1 MATKNDRLL
10 AALKNSTKLAEQD
23 SGERNKALDE
33 ILAVDLGTPITP
45 EQAEKFRLAVIKHME
60 FWVKVDPKIQPD
72 DFSTKEKWFPEI
84 LGGKHKSDVHQKD
97 IYLNV
102 NDNVH
107 SFIKMR
113 QAAAEERVKFGLSS
127 ADESV
132 LIDILKHNGQQ
143 CREYLAD
150 KLRSVVKLNEIP
162 GWDPSNENVLST
174 AALMNIKTEAAND
187 LLLKLL
193 DKPDLKESK
202 IFKKLIDAHTS
213 GVTANVQAA
222 ARELAKEA
230 GIVDPTVLDAFA
242 NALTKDLTKAITDKA
257 DARHKALEKAEQLA
271 EFKRQLKDYESKLT
285 PDVLVGKGA
294 LLDRN
299 DGAFLTEL
307 CSVRELPVGPYNNR
321 TTQGDPEIQGLI
333 EEMHKRLCAK
343 YVEEKLKRYPNIN
356 PGNPGA
362 RVPVPAVNVAEM
374 AAVLKEN
381 RPVQL
386 KAAIQHFIPGE
397 DEIHDRAGLDAPA
410 KIKAALVKNYVK
422 QLHGT
427 PHKALLEKLAKP
439 ETDIKEIRRELAAK
453 IVNGVTHE
461 HLECLQDVDLKEIK
475 DHARL
480 ETFKLLVGEGN
491 HSKLIAAFSL
501 LPDKKQQELLNLKPE
516 NLRFILNAQTKEQLK
531 HYLGKDVNGKDDY
544 LDGIVTENKN
554 NAFFKQINNT
564 EIAKMLAG
572 FNKPPITDMDLAKV
586 KAINDILLTKRGI
599 DFAAQL
605 ADYTAVVDVLYEKS
619 GIADNPANKKA
630 FYNFFNITKSGSK
643 FKTGPDG
650 ANTAT
655 DKIKIQHGY
664 NQPLLAE
671 LNAVRTAS
679 PPPQSAQSGY
689 EKLLDVLLRVEKT
702 GQFNPHHTKPNDVRD
717 KFYNSPT
724 LEAFLGEPEVA
735 TIRDK
740 LKETLSSD
748 EFNAIRKELKANKAA
763 SNDHNA
769 TAQLEK
775 DIKEGQKA
783 HKQISEKT
791 LALFERMQKIRVIR
805 GISAELGVNGAKAP
819 EFVGLSQ
826 EKLRGFD
833 NNYKKL
839 QKECLDS
846 IAYLEQAQKE
856 LEALKPTI
864 PVRLTP
870 PATAKQIKERDE
882 VIKNARALEKD
893 IDQRLN
899 IIQVRLDDYRKV
911 YKVTTQ
917 EILPA
922 IEKAY
927 KDSERITY
935 QATDLTISRRSR
947 EDALNMGHKY
957 TDDNDPHFIAKPKPR
972 NTGVTTNTDPTSLF
986 QATEKPDPG
995 EVICFD
1001 TKKPATIV
1009 VQGSRGTTTTENVD
1023 IEGRFTYDPSP
1034 QGGISGTMKG
1044 TDVTRAMPGRYEVVQ
1059 SPRPTNDPDGK
1070 KKAQE
1075 ITDEQVNFYMK
1086 MATQI
1091 LSNVKLPLEK
1101 KIVLEGVRGKE
1112 DEVKYLYTSL
1122 LLVGEKMGLKPSDLK
1137 VVGDANFNP
1146 QAERKKTAGIDRGFS
1161 DTSFY
1166 NAKFK
1171 SRKDDG
1177 IVKGHIDRFNEQR
1190 EQKKE
1195 QAKTTAKVSSSLQS
1209 TMKEEFSVGREIE
1222 KEAKERQKQEGIS
1235 PEVARAIANN
1245 G

>member
-1 MATKNDRLL
+1 MAIKNKILYDLITDPRL
-10 AALKNSTKLAEQD
+10 AAMTGAEAEKRD
-23 SGERNKALDE
+23 KALE
-33 ILAVDLGTPITP
+33 AILAAKD
-45 EQAEKFRLAVIKHME
+45 AVELRKAVVLHGE
-60 FWVKVDPKIQPD
+60 FWAALDPDIKPDPRSTWQANAPGFLGGVAPDAFFSNDTFLSSTAVDYSLSKIQ
-72 DFSTKEKWFPEI
+72 
-84 LGGKHKSDVHQKD
+84 L
-97 IYLNV
+97 
-102 NDNVH
+102 
-107 SFIKMR
+107 
-113 QAAAEERVKFGLSS
+113 AAAEYRVKFGISAITDQDTLLQILSHNTEECR
-127 ADESV
+127 AYLATKVPTITATHGWKPSV
-132 LIDILKHNGQQ
+132 KPALVGNVQPPDTNDSTNILPDAAIIRAKKQVANQFLTKVVNEA
-143 CREYLAD
+143 RAD
-150 KLRSVVKLNEIP
+150 KLQQLEDLITHKN
-162 GWDPSNENVLST
+162 DPVRLK
-174 AALMNIKTEAAND
+174 AAMEA
-187 LLLKLL
+187 L
-193 DKPDLKESK
+193 
-202 IFKKLIDAHTS
+202 
-213 GVTANVQAA
+213 
-222 ARELAKEA
+222 
-230 GIVDPTVLDAFA
+230 GI
-242 NALTKDLTKAITDKA
+242 
-257 DARHKALEKAEQLA
+257 
-271 EFKRQLKDYESKLT
+271 
-285 PDVLVGKGA
+285 
-294 LLDRN
+294 
-299 DGAFLTEL
+299 
-307 CSVRELPVGPYNNR
+307 PVGPQLFDRLDLTLEAAVTARIKTLKDEAAVAKFKEELQKFEDGLKKPEDLLKETALLNTDMATFRNTVGGRFPPPPPDDYINR
-321 TTQGDPEIQGLI
+321 AKANGDVQTLVED
-333 EEMHKRLCAK
+333 MHKRLCVK
-343 YVEEKLKRYPNIN
+343 YVEERLKKGPD
-356 PGNPGA
+356 
-362 RVPVPAVNVAEM
+362 VPAPINVAHM
-374 AAVLKEN
+374 AEVLKETTHGGIKN
-381 RPVQL
+381 
-386 KAAIQHFIPGE
+386 KIQTHNFIPE
-397 DEIHDRAGLDAPA
+397 AEIRDLAIVDNPEQNRLF
-410 KIKAALVKNYVK
+410 KAALVKRYVK
-422 QLHGT
+422 ELTGA
-427 PHKALLEKLAKP
+427 PNKALLEKLAKP

-475 DHARL
+475 EHARL

-671 LNAVRTAS
+671 LNTVRTAS

-870 PATAKQIKERDE
+870 PPPATAKQIKERDE

-1009 VQGSRGTTTTENVD
+1009 VEVSRGTTTTENVV

-1034 QGGISGTMKG
+1034 QGGGSGTMTG
-1044 TDVTRAMPGRYEVVQ
+1044 SDVTRAMPGRYEVVQ

>member
-10 AALKNSTKLAEQD
+10 AALKNSTKLAKQD

-127 ADESV
+127 ADENV

-143 CREYLAD
+143 CREYLAE
-150 KLRSVVKLNEIP
+150 KLRSEVKLNEIP

-230 GIVDPTVLDAFA
+230 GIVDPTALDAFA
-242 NALTKDLTKAITDKA
+242 KALTKDLTKAITDKA
-257 DARHKALEKAEQLA
+257 DARHKALEKAEHLV
-271 EFKRQLKDYESKLT
+271 EFKQQLKDYESKLT

-294 LLDRN
+294 LLNGDN
-299 DGAFLTEL
+299 GAFLSGL
-307 CSVRELPVGPYNNR
+307 CSRELSAGPYNNG

-343 YVEEKLKRYPNIN
+343 YVEEKLKRVAAPIN
-356 PGNPGA
+356 VV
-362 RVPVPAVNVAEM
+362 RM
-374 AAVLKEN
+374 AAAIKEN
-381 RPVQL
+381 RGGGYL
-386 KAAIQHFIPGE
+386 KTALQQFIPGE
-397 DEIHDRAGLDAPA
+397 DEIHNRAVLEPSA
-410 KIKAALVKNYVK
+410 KFKAALVKNYVK
-422 QLHGT
+422 ELTGT
-427 PHKALLEKLAKP
+427 PNKALLEKLAKP

-453 IVNGVTHE
+453 IGNGITE
-461 HLECLQDVDLKEIK
+461 GHLECLQDSDLKEIK
-475 DHARL
+475 EHARL
-480 ETFKLLVGEGN
+480 EAFKLLVGEGN
-491 HSKLIAAFSL
+491 HSKLIDAFSS

-544 LDGIVTENKN
+544 LAGIVTENKN
-554 NAFFKQINNT
+554 NAFFKQIHNS
-564 EIAKMLAG
+564 EIAKILADY
-572 FNKPPITDMDLAKV
+572 KPPITGMDDAKV
-586 KAINDILLTKRGI
+586 KAINDFLLSKRTI
-599 DFAAQL
+599 DLAQNINE
-605 ADYTAVVDVLYEKS
+605 YSAVIDVLFREC
-619 GIADNPANKKA
+619 GITNDVAGANKIA
-630 FYNFFNITKSGSK
+630 FYAAFNLDQHG
-643 FKTGPDG
+643 TGFVT
-650 ANTAT
+650 AINNNTIT
-655 DKIKIQHGY
+655 DKIQVQHGY
-664 NQPLLAE
+664 NRSLGKRLE
-671 LNAVRTAS
+671 EIRVAS
-679 PPPQSAQSGY
+679 PPPDSVQSGY

-702 GQFNPHHTKPNDVRD
+702 
-717 KFYNSPT
+717 
-724 LEAFLGEPEVA
+724 A
-735 TIRDK
+735 K
-740 LKETLSSD
+740 LKPDDPSAD
-748 EFNAIRKELKANKAA
+748 FIRE
-763 SNDHNA
+763 
-769 TAQLEK
+769 QLYE
-775 DIKEGQKA
+775 
-783 HKQISEKT
+783 SKT
-791 LALFERMQKIRVIR
+791 LADFLAKINRQVPQNIRDQLREQLSSNNEFENLRKGLKADKAKSHLPADTARIKKDIEEAQNAYEKIYERNNALEERLDAVERVHD
-805 GISAELGVNGAKAP
+805 ISTSQGKKKAP
-819 EFVGLSQ
+819 EFVGQSQ
-826 EKLRGFD
+826 EKLR
-833 NNYKKL
+833 NSHMAYKAL
-839 QKECLDS
+839 QKECLDNIS
-846 IAYLEQAQKE
+846 YLEKAYNDLQALRPTIPKPLPPVLNPSRQQREEIKAREDLIEEAKQLDENIQKE
-856 LEALKPTI
+856 LAELRKLFKKYQEI
-864 PVRLTP
+864 
-870 PATAKQIKERDE
+870 
-882 VIKNARALEKD
+882 
-893 IDQRLN
+893 
-899 IIQVRLDDYRKV
+899 YR
-911 YKVTTQ
+911 VTTQ

-922 IEKAY
+922 LEKAY
-927 KDSERITY
+927 KGSERVTY
-935 QATDLTISRRSR
+935 QAYDVTISRRSR

-972 NTGVTTNTDPTSLF
+972 STGVTTNTDPTSLF
-986 QATEKPDPG
+986 QATGKPDPG

-1001 TKKPATIV
+1001 TKKSATIV
-1009 VQGSRGTTTTENVD
+1009 VEGPGGVRTPENVD

-1059 SPRPTNDPDGK
+1059 SPRPTNDPQGK

-1075 ITDEQVNFYMK
+1075 ITDEQVDFYMK

-1091 LSNVKLPLEK
+1091 LSNVKLPLNK
-1101 KIVLEGVRGKE
+1101 KIVIEGVRGKD
-1112 DEVKYLYTSL
+1112 DEVKYLHTAL
-1122 LLVGEKMGLKPSDLK
+1122 LLVGEKKGLKPDDFR
-1137 VVGDANFNP
+1137 VIGDADYNP
-1146 QAERKKTAGIDRGFS
+1146 QAQRKKTAGIDRGFS
-1161 DTSFY
+1161 DTSWY
-1166 NAKFK
+1166 
-1171 SRKDDG
+1171 RKHFVKDG
-1177 IVKGHIDRFNEQR
+1177 KIKDTVKNHLDRFEEQVK
-1190 EQKKE
+1190 EKKE
-1195 QAKTTAKVSSSLQS
+1195 QVKKTEKVSSNLQS